1 MKYEVLVDVMPL
13 EALLDPQGKAVLGT
27 IRQLGYDGVSSVRI
41 GKHIA
46 LQVEAESIDAVRGI
60 ANGLSIRSIRWI
72 STIGRLQWIFQRR
85 SARGR

>member
-60 ANGLSIRSIRWI
+60 ANDLCSKLLSNPIMGGFVY
-72 STIGRLQWIFQRR
+72 TVNPLD
-85 SARGR
+85 